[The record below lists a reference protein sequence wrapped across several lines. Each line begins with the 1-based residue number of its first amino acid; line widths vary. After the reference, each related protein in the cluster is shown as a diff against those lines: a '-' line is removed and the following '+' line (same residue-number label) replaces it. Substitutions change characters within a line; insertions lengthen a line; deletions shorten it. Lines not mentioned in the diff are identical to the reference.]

1 MKDKRKMIY
10 FLRYVILIIG
20 SIVILY
26 PFSILFITA
35 FKTQKEYLMS
45 AVSLPE
51 HWSLSNFK
59 EVFESTNIFLSFFNS
74 VIIMVAALVIQIF
87 CGALTAYALTKM
99 KFKKAGK
106 YTILFLLPMIIP
118 IQSLV
123 IPLYLIYTKIGLLD
137 TRTGL
142 VIIYAATG
150 LPLVIFMLTSFMKT
164 IPIQISESAKVEGAG
179 EFIIFSRLVL
189 PLLKPVV
196 ATITVISGLSIWNDF
211 FMPMIMISDPDK
223 KTLPLKIYDFMGQY
237 TSNWPL
243 ICVCILLVIIPILVL
258 YCFMQ
263 RYIIDGVVAGSVK
276 G

>member
-1 MKDKRKMIY
+1 MKTKKNVIY
-10 FLRYVILIIG
+10 ILRYLLLIIG

-26 PFSILFITA
+26 PFSILLITA
-35 FKTQKEYLMS
+35 FKTQREYMMS
-45 AVSLPE
+45 ATSLPAQWTFDNFRE
-51 HWSLSNFK
+51 VLSGSN
-59 EVFESTNIFLSFFNS
+59 VLNSFLNSSF
-74 VIIMVAALVIQIF
+74 IMVVSVAIQVFI
-87 CGALTAYALTKM
+87 GALTAYALTKM
-99 KFKKAGK
+99 KFKRAGK
-106 YTILFLLPMIIP
+106 YSMLFLLPMIIP
-118 IQSLV
+118 VQSLV
-123 IPLYLIYTKIGLLD
+123 IPLYLIYTKVGLLD
-137 TRTGL
+137 TRIGL
-142 VIIYAATG
+142 IGIYAATG

-164 IPIQISESAKVEGAG
+164 IPIQISESAQVEGAG
-179 EFIIFSRLVL
+179 EFIIFYKLIL

-211 FMPMIMISDPDK
+211 FMPMIMISDPAK

-243 ICVCILLVIIPILVL
+243 ICVCILLVIIPILIL